1 MKIYDVAIASDQY
14 KGVPINQPIVLYEI
28 PQGATFLKL
37 QLISPHLHIIYSM
50 EDEPPQSELEAAIEK
65 AGKTKYTLYEVQEDG
80 TSKPIRTFES
90 SERLEPLKRVGIW
103 KQQQDL
109 KQPDERTD
117 ASRKLNQELLRQYQ
131 EKVAEIE
138 KLLES

>member
-1 MKIYDVAIASDQY
+1 MKIRVIKILLYDGTEV
-14 KGVPINQPIVLYEI
+14 EI
-28 PQGATFLKL
+28 PDGSVIMER
-37 QLISPHLHIIYSM
+37 LIVGNDLCLIYSM
-50 EDEPPQSELEAAIEK
+50 EDEEPQSELEAAIEK

-117 ASRKLNQELLRQYQ
+117 SSRKLNQELLRQYQ

>member
-50 EDEPPQSELEAAIEK
+50 EDEPVSKEEK
-65 AGKTKYTLYEVQEDG
+65 GLRDYTLA
-80 TSKPIRTFES
+80 K
-90 SERLEPLKRVGIW
+90 LKELDEEFGPNIW

-109 KQPDERTD
+109 KQPPERWDNPEYQAAQERTKKA
-117 ASRKLNQELLRQYQ
+117 ASRKLNTELLRQYKD
-131 EKVAEIE
+131 KVTELE
-138 KLLES
+138 ELLK